1 MDINL
6 SGLRML
12 FVDTIGSRSAQPQLK
27 TTIKTS
33 PSHKATVDNLR
44 RTDSCRTHKTDNSGG
59 NTQDGLADS
68 SPLDL
73 SRELRQKTTRRAPSY
88 NIPEIKCPKTRRQN
102 GGTIEATVQLPL
114 PADIPGLNL
123 ARSSGAQESTKAAA
137 TAGTSQPYVCRPGLK
152 QILSDVSNSA
162 GAGLKQQARVANA
175 GPGAKHAV
183 KAETGKIN
191 DALSATSS
199 DAKVRLWTT
208 ASASAPDI
216 SSTTPANGKKPL
228 MEKFLEPASSNDLDG
243 RRRELK
249 SPRKSELA
257 TEKTT
262 GHKVIDNCKLVLSS
276 VEGSKIESFVCSA
289 QAKTASNPDSKGKP
303 GVNIERLYSF
313 HDSQTVLSDPSS
325 TVSQATRIA
334 NDAPYSNVAGS
345 VSQQMATSIEGSL
358 RQADTHLTIH
368 LNPPE
373 LGRVFVRFQ
382 QEQDQITILLEVS
395 KPQTRREID
404 LALPQIM
411 RSLQD
416 AGVQVRRLEVSAP
429 AGSDELQQQ
438 PDTGAPGQN
447 NGEMSPHHFAGQDDS
462 DPDQIGAAH
471 GNTGDEE
478 SFPESLTSTF
488 KDHYQDESAQL
499 LVFTG
504 GSINMLI

>member
-1 MDINL
+1 
-6 SGLRML
+6 
-12 FVDTIGSRSAQPQLK
+12 V
-27 TTIKTS
+27 
-33 PSHKATVDNLR
+33 
-44 RTDSCRTHKTDNSGG
+44 
-59 NTQDGLADS
+59 
-68 SPLDL
+68 
-73 SRELRQKTTRRAPSY
+73 
-88 NIPEIKCPKTRRQN
+88 
-102 GGTIEATVQLPL
+102 
-114 PADIPGLNL
+114 
-123 ARSSGAQESTKAAA
+123 GAQESTKAAA

-152 QILSDVSNSA
+152 QILSDVSNGA
-162 GAGLKQQARVANA
+162 GAGLKQQARVAGTRPTA
-175 GPGAKHAV
+175 EHAEN
-183 KAETGKIN
+183 AETRKAS
-191 DALSATSS
+191 DVLATTSAASVKEKTLGIS
-199 DAKVRLWTT
+199 
-208 ASASAPDI
+208 SAS
-216 SSTTPANGKKPL
+216 PANAKKPVISN
-228 MEKFLEPASSNDLDG
+228 FLEPASSNDLDG
-243 RRRELK
+243 KRRELK
-249 SPRKSELA
+249 NPRKSELA

-262 GHKVIDNCKLVLSS
+262 GHKVIDNCK
-276 VEGSKIESFVCSA
+276 SKIESFVCSA

-303 GVNIERLYSF
+303 AVNIERLYSF
-313 HDSQTVLSDPSS
+313 HESQTVLSDPSS
-325 TVSQATRIA
+325 TASQTTRIA
-334 NDAPYSNVAGS
+334 NDAPRSNGAGG

-358 RQADTHLTIH
+358 RQADMHLTIH

-462 DPDQIGAAH
+462 DPHHIGAAH
-471 GNTGDEE
+471 SNTNDEG

-488 KDHYQDESAQL
+488 KDHYQDESVQL